1 MAQKNR
7 TRFAILGML
16 AFQPMSGYDIKK
28 IVDSSL
34 AYFWKENYGH
44 IYPML
49 AELSREGLI
58 KLQGRDRKKET
69 KGGPERKVYAI
80 TEQGGKVI
88 KDWLYQP
95 HEAENSRIEL
105 LLKLFFG
112 ILVPVEISIAAI
124 EREKKSALHIL
135 EELKKI
141 RKQAHAEGPN
151 ETSLFPLITLS
162 YGEKHFKAIVE
173 WCDETTALLKKN
185 AKGVKK

>member
-28 IVDSSL
+28 IVDNSI

-80 TEQGGKVI
+80 TEQGKKAV
-88 KDWLYQP
+88 KEWLYQP
-95 HEAENSRIEL
+95 HAAENSRIEL

-112 ILVPVEISIAAI
+112 MLVPMEISIAAI
-124 EREKKSALHIL
+124 ERERDAAINIL
-135 EELKKI
+135 KELKSI
-141 RKQAHAEGPN
+141 RKQEHAGEQN

-162 YGEKHFKAIVE
+162 YGEKHYKAVIE
-173 WCDETTALLKKN
+173 WCEETIAFLKKTT
-185 AKGVKK
+185 KGVKK